1 MNLELFFLTIFEKK
15 VIMKILGYVLK
26 GMSLYIFVAI
36 VRFIY
41 NMITN
46 SVPIEIKNNGKATQ
60 YFLGQALVILLAGF
74 LSYKLFLFS
83 DKMIKK
89 ASKKTSN
96 SSE

>member
-1 MNLELFFLTIFEKK
+1 
-15 VIMKILGYVLK
+15 MKILGYVLK

-60 YFLGQALVILLAGF
+60 YFLGQALVILLAAF